1 MQIEFQNCQIDLADT
16 KIEYNSSIRGDVR
29 TISTI
34 LFLANWMG
42 YSLDLVV
49 LWDGID
55 RALVAVRE
63 MGDRIREAVEEA
75 RRG

>member
-1 MQIEFQNCQIDLADT
+1 MQIEFQNCQIDLANT

-42 YSLDLVV
+42 YSLDSAGRRA
-49 LWDGID
+49 DGP
-55 RALVAVRE
+55 VRHW
-63 MGDRIREAVEEA
+63 
-75 RRG
+75 RG